1 MQLVVLH
8 LLVETHSVG
17 TGQKRVDKLGIAG
30 GQIHQDR
37 CEVGCAQGRPDAL
50 TQRAALFLISI
61 GEVFNVFAASGVV
74 RTQRDAAGFFNVLEG
89 PQGAGVAQ
97 HPAGFGGAEY
107 VGAGCFTSQAIGS
120 GIGNEGRQLRIV
132 HDVTNGQCDIG
143 ADDTAQNVDL
153 VALDQLAHFTD
164 GFVRFAVVVFYQQ
177 LHLAPAH
184 LVIALLQHQ
193 LQTGAHA
200 FAQGGEGAGQGC
212 QQGNFQGTVLG
223 AKQAGNAKQQR
234 AGCGSQQKL
243 ATSSTGRGESH
254 EILFSVRK
262 PSLPGRTSQAGGC
275 ATKC

>member
-1 MQLVVLH
+1 GFAGQTATAGLVSSHKVLGSRSAGRLVEGTDATQSSFAHSGNHVFLIEQGTGAHDLDLAVQLVVLH

-61 GEVFNVFAASGVV
+61 GEVFNVFAASGVI

-164 GFVRFAVVVFYQQ
+164 GFVRFAVVIFYQQ

-184 LVIALLQHQ
+184 LVIALSQHH

-200 FAQGGEGAGQGC
+200 FGQEGEGAGQGC
-212 QQGNFQGTVLG
+212 QQG
-223 AKQAGNAKQQR
+223 
-234 AGCGSQQKL
+234 
-243 ATSSTGRGESH
+243 
-254 EILFSVRK
+254 
-262 PSLPGRTSQAGGC
+262 
-275 ATKC
+275 